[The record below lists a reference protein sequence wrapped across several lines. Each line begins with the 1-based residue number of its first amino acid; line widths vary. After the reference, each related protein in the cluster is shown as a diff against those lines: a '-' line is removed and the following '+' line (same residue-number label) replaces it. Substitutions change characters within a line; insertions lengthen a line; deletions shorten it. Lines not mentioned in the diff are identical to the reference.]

1 MISRFFQL
9 FNQAET
15 GLLRITVSQTL
26 GGQKMASRSFGTQ
39 QCALTSRNVIDTK
52 CQTSFLRL
60 AEDGIACFQPFKQA
74 ETGLVQIVVFQKR
87 GWQEMTWEL
96 DINSPFEF
104 DYFLN
109 WARHLK
115 KVWFLRRIMIQ

>member
-15 GLLRITVSQTL
+15 GLLRITVSRTL

-52 CQTSFLRL
+52 CQTPFLRL
-60 AEDGIACFQPFKQA
+60 AEDDIACFQLFKQA
-74 ETGLVQIVVFQKR
+74 QTGLVQIVVFQKR

-109 WARHLK
+109 
-115 KVWFLRRIMIQ
+115 